1 MDTDDLLPG
10 GPAPVTRSAVAGR
23 GERWWPVA
31 LAILVTAGL
40 HVALPVQYRVNPR
53 WAVPVVLLV
62 LLAVLIIGDPGRIDR
77 QKPWLRAVTGIVIA
91 FITVANLFSAAP
103 AGRRHPHR

>member
-10 GPAPVTRSAVAGR
+10 GPVPVTPPAGAGR
-23 GERWWPVA
+23 GEHWWPVA

-40 HVALPVQYRVNPR
+40 HVVLPAQYRVNPR
-53 WAVPVVLLV
+53 WVVPVVLLV

-77 QKPWLRAVTGIVIA
+77 QKPWLRV
-91 FITVANLFSAAP
+91 
-103 AGRRHPHR
+103 